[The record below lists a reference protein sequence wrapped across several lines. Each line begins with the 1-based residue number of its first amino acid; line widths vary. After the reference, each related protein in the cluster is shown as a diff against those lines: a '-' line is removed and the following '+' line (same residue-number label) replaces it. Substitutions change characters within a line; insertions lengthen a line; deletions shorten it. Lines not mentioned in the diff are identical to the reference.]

1 MPPPT
6 PHPAEPADIKMR
18 HRMHSLQEANAHS
31 PKALPTREATPP
43 SSFTPDSDA
52 ETTDDDGAELSA
64 YENVDGDDHPRGSS
78 RPSYAYEA
86 SPHAPDTLPE
96 QSTWYQFDTAV
107 LVALASCLGNFLT
120 GGDHLKNILLAGLLV
135 FYLHQVI
142 EGIFHS
148 DPVKLRF

>member
-1 MPPPT
+1 
-6 PHPAEPADIKMR
+6 MR
-18 HRMHSLQEANAHS
+18 RRMHSLQEANVHS
-31 PKALPTREATPP
+31 SKALPTREATPP

-64 YENVDGDDHPRGSS
+64 YENVDGDDRPRGSS
-78 RPSYAYEA
+78 RPSYAYET
-86 SPHAPDTLPE
+86 SPHAPATLPE

-135 FYLHQVI
+135 FYLHQII
-142 EGIFHS
+142 EGIFHPY
-148 DPVKLRF
+148 PVKLRF